1 MKHRNYPALLS
12 ATLLVLCMPF
22 TARAQAPIGECPQPR
37 FTGKAPD
44 EYYNRKMPSGP
55 ATDVKAGESLYRG
68 EEGPVAN
75 CVICHGR
82 TGNGKGTL
90 ANQYDPPPR
99 NFACAKVVNGIP
111 EGQLFWIIRYGSPG
125 TGMPPHP
132 GLKDD
137 QVWQIVSYLRLLAK

>member
-1 MKHRNYPALLS
+1 MNTCCIVRASLASLLLAVSAPPAL
-12 ATLLVLCMPF
+12 
-22 TARAQAPIGECPQPR
+22 AQVPIGECPQPR

-44 EYYNRKMPSGP
+44 EYYNRKMPAGS
-55 ATDVKAGESLYRG
+55 AQDARAGERLYQG
-68 EEGPVAN
+68 QEGPVAN

-82 TGNGKGTL
+82 TGNGKGAL

-99 NFACAKVVNGIP
+99 NFACARVVNGIP

-125 TGMPPHP
+125 TGMPPHS

>member
-1 MKHRNYPALLS
+1 MNTCCFARSTIVAMLLAAAMPMAL
-12 ATLLVLCMPF
+12 
-22 TARAQAPIGECPQPR
+22 AQVPIGECPQPR

-44 EYYNRKMPSGP
+44 EYYNRTMPEG
-55 ATDVKAGESLYRG
+55 AARDIRAGERLYQG
-68 EEGPVAN
+68 QEGPVAN
-75 CVICHGR
+75 CVICHGK

-99 NFACAKVVNGIP
+99 NFACARVVNGIP

-125 TGMPPHP
+125 TGMPPHS

-137 QVWQIVSYLRLLAK
+137 QVWQIVSYLRVLAK